1 MVGVVEMKA
10 LEGTCR
16 YCGTIQPVMAAD
28 QTDADNKISADCP
41 CGGAAKAKKR
51 IHILENIDAIAGD
64 NAVKMGFS
72 SVEGGTLS
80 WLKRTAE
87 LVLEGKADKV
97 SVDIDGTKIVIGITS
112 KGDVKVKRN
121 KTASVVLEA

>member
-1 MVGVVEMKA
+1 MVGMVEMKTM
-10 LEGTCR
+10 EGTCR

-28 QTDADNKISADCP
+28 QSDADNKISLDCP

-51 IHILENIDAIAGD
+51 IHILDNIEAIAGD

-80 WLKRTAE
+80 WLKRAGE
-87 LVLEGKADKV
+87 LVLEGKVDKV
-97 SVDIDGTKIVIGITS
+97 SVDINGTKVVLGITA

-121 KTASVVLEA
+121 KTESVALEA